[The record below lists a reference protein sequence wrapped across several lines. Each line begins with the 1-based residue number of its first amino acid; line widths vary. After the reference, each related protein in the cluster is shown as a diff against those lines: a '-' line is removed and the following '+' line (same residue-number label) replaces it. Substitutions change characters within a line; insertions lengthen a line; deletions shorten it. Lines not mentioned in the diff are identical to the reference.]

1 MPASV
6 AGARPAA
13 LRFAP
18 SLAYGGP
25 YGKIFP
31 TEKKSESQNF
41 SSINKNLEKI
51 FKKLKNREF
60 FFP

>member
-31 TEKKSESQNF
+31 TEKKSESKNF
-41 SSINKNLEKI
+41 SSINKNLEKNFQKI
-51 FKKLKNREF
+51 KKSRN